1 MSLRNSGVIMRHR
14 KRKGTVLVYHYE
26 CEVFEASALRV
37 SWGINEGDAL
47 GLPAYACLGDIYT
60 LPPQAAPLLLR
71 LEISDR
77 TVIAPDQQA
86 QLAGLTPGQ
95 EVATC
100 GEMRLMSSDGEVV
113 TALVLECCGTLLF
126 LPLNPMRPDTGYA
139 LIALQETASA
149 LRMSELVQGCFGT
162 GARVSME
169 DGSLCAVEDLQTGM
183 DIRTRDHGPQTLRWI
198 GQITMRA
205 HGPFAP
211 VTFAPNVLGNLGALT
226 LGPLQR
232 IFLYQ
237 RGEDRLG
244 TRAEVLIQ
252 AQTLVDGRRVLQREG
267 GFVTYYHLAFD
278 DHQIIYVEGIP
289 VESMLVS
296 RATLA
301 RLPEVLAQDLSRRFP
316 HLNQRAHF
324 AQDLPSTQV
333 TADIRDALLRQK
345 EK

>member
-1 MSLRNSGVIMRHR
+1 M
-14 KRKGTVLVYHYE
+14 YHYE
-26 CEVFEASALRV
+26 CEVFEAASLQV
-37 SWGINEGDAL
+37 TWGINEGDAL
-47 GLPAYACLGDIYT
+47 GMPSTACLGDIYT
-60 LPPQAAPLLLR
+60 LPQQATPLHLR
-71 LEISDR
+71 LKIGEK
-77 TVIAPDQQA
+77 TFIAQDHEA
-86 QLAGLTPGQ
+86 HVAGLMPGS
-95 EVATC
+95 EVVTC
-100 GEMRLMSSDGEVV
+100 GEMRLMSSDGELV
-113 TALVLECCGTLLF
+113 TALIVQCCGKILL
-126 LPLNPMRPDTGYA
+126 LPLNPMRPETGYA
-139 LIALQETASA
+139 LIALEETASA

-162 GARVSME
+162 GARVTME
-169 DGSLCAVEDLQTGM
+169 DGSLCAVDALQAGM
-183 DIRTRDHGPQTLRWI
+183 EVRTRDHGPQTLRWI
-198 GQITMRA
+198 GQITLRA

-211 VTFAPNVLGNLGALT
+211 VTFAPGTLGNLGALT

-267 GFVTYYHLAFD
+267 GFVTYFHLAFD

-296 RATLA
+296 RATVA
-301 RLPEVLAQDLSRRFP
+301 RLPEVLAQDLSQRFP
-316 HLNQRAHF
+316 HLNQHAHF
-324 AQDLPSTQV
+324 AQDLPSRQV